1 MAKSRNQKGKILV
14 LEHLLMKTSESQIVT
29 MQEILDK
36 LMEYGITAERKSI
49 YDDIEALREFGLDV
63 RYKRGRPGGYYLLNG
78 SAEAESVTTVC
89 AEEKV
94 SEKSEDIQSVVNEE
108 KKNVPTVIKV
118 ENILCKDEIQ
128 DTEKTIKLQCNG
140 VRQKEIRDYFGSY
153 GEYKLKESG
162 SLQVTIPMVAGPKFY
177 GWLTTM
183 GKDVHILKPK
193 KAAVSYRDYL
203 KGIAKEYKGI

>member
-36 LMEYGITAERKSI
+36 LIEYGITAERKSI

-63 RYKRGRPGGYYLLNG
+63 QYKRGRPGGYYLVNA
-78 SAEAESVTTVC
+78 SVEAESLTTVC
-89 AEEKV
+89 VEEKV
-94 SEKSEDIQSVVNEE
+94 SEKCEDTQNVSNEE
-108 KKNVPTVIKV
+108 KKNVPAVINVKNV
-118 ENILCKDEIQ
+118 LCKDEIQ
-128 DTEKTIKLQCNG
+128 DTEKTIKLQCSG